1 LTLHSVQRTRSQ
13 QKDLQERCSWIKRL
27 IISTFC
33 QIWSGSC
40 RVIAVRTI
48 IVAFSD
54 RLNGV
59 TDSTVIYVMYKVTFF
74 VPRSS
79 PSILPFLWN
88 HSLSHKKWK
97 PPIRFLPFQNEFLV
111 ALSPY
116 NHCSCNNNFII
127 RCRSKTVYIKAYS
140 CTASETTYN
149 IVSLSTEDRP
159 SIVSNN
165 GSLRGLPYELLTETR
180 RSNVVF

>member
-1 LTLHSVQRTRSQ
+1 
-13 QKDLQERCSWIKRL
+13 
-27 IISTFC
+27 
-33 QIWSGSC
+33 
-40 RVIAVRTI
+40 VRTI

-59 TDSTVIYVMYKVTFF
+59 TDSTVVYVMYKVTFF

-97 PPIRFLPFQNEFLV
+97 PPIRFLPFQNEFSV

-149 IVSLSTEDRP
+149 IELTYFSECKRTVSLSTEDQP

-165 GSLRGLPYELLTETR
+165 GSLRGLPYELLTEAR
-180 RSNVVF
+180 RSTVVF